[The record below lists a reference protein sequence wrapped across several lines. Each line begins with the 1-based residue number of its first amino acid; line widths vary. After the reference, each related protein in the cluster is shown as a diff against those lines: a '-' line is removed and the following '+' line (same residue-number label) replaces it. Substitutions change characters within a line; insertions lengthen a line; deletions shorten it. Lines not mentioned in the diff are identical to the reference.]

1 MNMLTVSAA
10 GAVIFASYLVVV
22 LYVLRLIAEK
32 NATQPWA
39 QGLAALV
46 H

>member
-1 MNMLTVSAA
+1 MLTISAA
-10 GAVIFASYLVVV
+10 GFVIFCAMLIVA
-22 LYVLRLIAEK
+22 LYVLRLIAQRT
-32 NATQPWA
+32 ADHPFG